1 MPISED
7 FSRHTFYSRSNHSRY
22 FYMKSP
28 SLAWIWIL
36 LALLPIS
43 QLFSQN
49 SNSSKATDLA
59 VESSKKKEFQ
69 PLDEATL
76 KRLGKAST
84 VAEAAPLLKELEDI
98 KEAHFQARR
107 AAKVRMKGKSE
118 AEMTKIWAEM
128 LAAEKKRLERL
139 SELESTVSEFQR
151 QEWAKQ
157 RAAEKGKAL
166 GRS

>member
-1 MPISED
+1 M
-7 FSRHTFYSRSNHSRY
+7 
-22 FYMKSP
+22 
-28 SLAWIWIL
+28 L
-36 LALLPIS
+36 LAVLLSPT
-43 QLFSQN
+43 LFGQN
-49 SNSSKATDLA
+49 ANSAKATDLTVGTA
-59 VESSKKKEFQ
+59 KHKEFQ

-84 VAEAAPLLKELEDI
+84 VAEATPLLKELEVT

-139 SELESTVSEFQR
+139 NELEFKVSEFQR
-151 QEWAKQ
+151 QEWDKQ
-157 RAAEKGKAL
+157 RTAEKGKAL

>member
-1 MPISED
+1 M
-7 FSRHTFYSRSNHSRY
+7 
-22 FYMKSP
+22 
-28 SLAWIWIL
+28 L
-36 LALLPIS
+36 LAALLSPA
-43 QLFSQN
+43 LFGQN
-49 SNSSKATDLA
+49 ANSAKATDLA
-59 VESSKKKEFQ
+59 VGNAKNKEFQ

-76 KRLGKAST
+76 NRLGKAST
-84 VAEAAPLLKELEDI
+84 VAQATPLLKELEET

-139 SELESTVSEFQR
+139 NGLEFKLSEFQR

-157 RAAEKGKAL
+157 RASEKGKAP
-166 GRS
+166 GRF